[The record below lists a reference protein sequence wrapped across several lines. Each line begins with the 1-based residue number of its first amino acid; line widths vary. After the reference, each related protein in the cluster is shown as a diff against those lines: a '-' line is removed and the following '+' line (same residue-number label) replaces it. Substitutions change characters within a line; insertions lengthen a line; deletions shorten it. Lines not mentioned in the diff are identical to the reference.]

1 MPAPIAPHGAA
12 PAAFAAPAATGAPHG
27 AAPAAFA
34 APAAT
39 GAPHGAVPAAFAAPA
54 ATGAP
59 HGAAPAAFAAP
70 AATGAPH
77 EAAPKPPKPTKPPKP
92 APRAGR
98 KPTLPERIFG
108 VFILVAAVIVLVTAT
123 TQWLSDTAKI
133 RHKATVKIVKTVAP
147 LQDGWQLDFPKEIKD
162 PRRLQ
167 VWDARAAQLSV
178 ASQDAAS
185 GFTGQVLSENQI
197 LTLVKGTD
205 GTKETQALALIDTAT
220 GRAVWEKTYG
230 DLPLD
235 YCLPE
240 MWQSQVVCESK
251 QAKKIVKIDPTGN
264 IVVGDLPGGIWDLA
278 TGEHVIA
285 TVFDRFLV
293 VPIGI
298 SQGAAAG
305 VEVQFINPDFTYHT
319 RYQVLSPNASAAK
332 PLHVQSRGS
341 ITLVGSLTANA
352 DGSNRQYTWGFSQML
367 NMKTGKLDLA
377 NLGEAPQAS
386 LLEAGFFASSDP
398 DGAVADATTGNA
410 TATGTWRLYQ
420 PDGSLSAEGRAPVA
434 ALQAMHSQLRS
445 GLTLDLATATTAL
458 QSGKVPVIMPDK
470 TYLLAP
476 TGETCGA
483 WSTCAATTWTTG
495 DGVEIKLKTP
505 GKPLMNHAA
514 TVVFTVANGL
524 EAFGLADGKQLWEG
538 LTPPIKDAVLTGD
551 PLAFSGGIA
560 RLAQIGDAGAARGSL
575 TFWRLP

>member
-1 MPAPIAPHGAA
+1 MSKRWHHCKTLAAGFSQGNQGSAP
-12 PAAFAAPAATGAPHG
+12 
-27 AAPAAFA
+27 
-34 APAAT
+34 
-39 GAPHGAVPAAFAAPA
+39 
-54 ATGAP
+54 
-59 HGAAPAAFAAP
+59 
-70 AATGAPH
+70 
-77 EAAPKPPKPTKPPKP
+77 PPSLGRASRPT
-92 APRAGR
+92 
-98 KPTLPERIFG
+98 
-108 VFILVAAVIVLVTAT
+108 
-123 TQWLSDTAKI
+123 
-133 RHKATVKIVKTVAP
+133 
-147 LQDGWQLDFPKEIKD
+147 
-162 PRRLQ
+162 
-167 VWDARAAQLSV
+167 SV

-205 GTKETQALALIDTAT
+205 ATKETQALALIDTAT

-251 QAKKIVKIDPTGN
+251 QAKKIVKIDPAGN

-386 LLEAGFFASSDP
+386 LLEPGFSP
-398 DGAVADATTGNA
+398 LLTR
-410 TATGTWRLYQ
+410 TA
-420 PDGSLSAEGRAPVA
+420 P
-434 ALQAMHSQLRS
+434 
-445 GLTLDLATATTAL
+445 
-458 QSGKVPVIMPDK
+458 
-470 TYLLAP
+470 
-476 TGETCGA
+476 
-483 WSTCAATTWTTG
+483 
-495 DGVEIKLKTP
+495 
-505 GKPLMNHAA
+505 
-514 TVVFTVANGL
+514 
-524 EAFGLADGKQLWEG
+524 
-538 LTPPIKDAVLTGD
+538 
-551 PLAFSGGIA
+551 
-560 RLAQIGDAGAARGSL
+560 
-575 TFWRLP
+575 